1 MPELLAILA
10 GAFALAAAPTPEP
23 VPESSR
29 RPVTVD
35 LEARRAP
42 AKAPSADLAEGFRL
56 ETVAES
62 PLVTHPIMACLGPDR
77 TLFVADAVG
86 VNWNKAQLEAAP
98 PNRILHLRD
107 LDGDGRFDRST
118 VFADGLTFPQGALWH
133 RGSLYVC
140 TPPGL
145 MRLTDIDG
153 DGIADRRE
161 TLVSGFEYTGNAAD
175 VHGPFLHGDRL
186 YFCHGRKGHKAT
198 DRDGKVVHAG
208 MAAGVWRCDLE
219 GRGLEWFTLGAGD
232 NPVEVVFG
240 PRGEAF
246 ATYNLYYGQPRGDT
260 VIHLQPGAVHP
271 RADQPQ
277 VTADEPRTVARHP
290 VLHNFGHVA
299 VSGTTLWRRSAPFDG
314 DGTPLQMMVTHFNTG
329 RLVRLAIVRAADG
342 SGWRATEHEFLR
354 IKEEDVHLT
363 DVIEDEDGSLLVLDT
378 GGWFR
383 IGCPSSLVAK
393 PEALGRIHRIRP
405 IKPLEAG
412 AAWRTARHDAF
423 DPLGDLRS
431 GDPIRVRAACEAL
444 TDAKR
449 VTEHPDAAK
458 AMLRL
463 LSEPLPAEAE
473 HALLHALQR
482 NGIASSEPL
491 DTGRDATALR
501 RLIIIRAPVPS
512 EASAEV
518 LTLSEKLADASDV
531 ALAAVARE
539 VLLAQKTYRPSTA
552 DHVRGWL
559 RQSAPSGPSL
569 EAAGALSRGLLRFP
583 EARDLVTLML
593 THPAPAVRAEGL
605 RTLSE
610 QLAGA
615 KDPAWLP
622 HLSAELERAPSAMTI
637 EAARKLRDTLLDRP
651 LGLVASDVTKPMPL
665 RLKALEAMTARK
677 SDDATFTLL
686 LAALN
691 DAASA
696 GARIQAARMIGAGTP
711 SAAQTG
717 KLAEAM
723 AVVGSLELREL
734 SPLFRRLKPAEATV
748 LAEALIRNP
757 ALGALQESVLRTH
770 FQTLPPALFEKTVL
784 PALRKADREMQSKK
798 GRIDLVARTA
808 AQGSPERGR
817 ALFAAGRGSCV
828 ACHKVGDVGRAIGPD
843 LSRIGAIRGLRDL
856 TESVLLPSSTLARDY
871 EAHVIETRDGAAV
884 TGVIRGHVA
893 EGLLV
898 VDLAGQEQVVAHDRI
913 VSDTRLEQSLMPVG
927 LDAAFSESEF
937 ADLLAWLSSLR

>member
-10 GAFALAAAPTPEP
+10 GSLALAAAPAPEP

-29 RPVTVD
+29 RPVTVELD
-35 LEARRAP
+35 ARRTRT
-42 AKAPSADLAEGFRL
+42 KAPSADLAEGFRL

-62 PLVTHPIMACLGPDR
+62 PLVTHPIMGCLGPDR

-98 PNRILHLRD
+98 PNRILLLRD
-107 LDGDGRFDRST
+107 LDGDGRYDRST

-133 RGSLYVC
+133 KGSLYVC
-140 TPPGL
+140 TPPGI
-145 MRLTDIDG
+145 MRLTDTDG
-153 DGIADRRE
+153 DGVADRRE

-175 VHGPFLHGDRL
+175 VHGPFLHGERL

-198 DRDGKVVHAG
+198 DRDGKVVHSG

-299 VSGTTLWRRSAPFDG
+299 VSGAALWRHSAPYDDG
-314 DGTPLQMMVTHFNTG
+314 GTPLQMLVTHFNTG
-329 RLVRLAIVRAADG
+329 RLVRLAISRAGDG
-342 SGWRATEHEFLR
+342 TGWRATEHEFLR
-354 IKEEDVHLT
+354 IKEEDIHLT

-405 IKPLEAG
+405 TKPLEAG
-412 AAWRTARHDAF
+412 AVWRTARHAAF

-431 GDPIRVRAACEAL
+431 GDPLRVRAACEAL
-444 TDAKR
+444 MDAKR
-449 VTEHPDAAK
+449 VMEHPDAAK
-458 AMLRL
+458 EMLRL
-463 LSEPLPAEAE
+463 LSAPLPPEAE
-473 HALLHALQR
+473 HALLHSLQK
-482 NGIASSEPL
+482 NGLAASEPL
-491 DTGRDATALR
+491 DPGRDPTALR

-512 EASAEV
+512 EATAEV
-518 LTLSEKLADASDV
+518 IALSEGLAGASDV
-531 ALAAVARE
+531 ALAAAARE
-539 VLLAQKTYRPSTA
+539 ILLSQKTYRASTA

-559 RQSAPSGPSL
+559 KEPAPSKSSL
-569 EAAGALSRGLLRFP
+569 EAAGILTRGLLRFTQ
-583 EARDLVTLML
+583 ARELVTLML
-593 THPAPAVRAEGL
+593 THPAPSVRAEGL

-615 KDPAWLP
+615 KDSAWLP
-622 HLSAELERAPSAMTI
+622 HLSTELERAPSATAI
-637 EAARKLRDTLLDRP
+637 EAARKLRDPSLDRS
-651 LGLVASDVTKPMPL
+651 LGLVASDVTKPLPL
-665 RLKALEAMTARK
+665 RLKALEAMTVRK
-677 SDDATFTLL
+677 SDEATFNLL
-686 LAALN
+686 LNALN
-691 DAASA
+691 DPASA

-770 FQTLPPALFEKTVL
+770 FHTQPPALFEKTVL
-784 PALRKADREMQSKK
+784 PALRKADQEMQSKK
-798 GRIDLVARTA
+798 SRIDLIARTA

-828 ACHKVGDVGRAIGPD
+828 ACHKVGELGRAIGPD
-843 LSRIGAIRGLRDL
+843 LSRIGAIRGPRDL
-856 TESVLLPSSTLARDY
+856 VESILLPSSTLARDY

-913 VSDTRLEQSLMPVG
+913 ISNTRLEQSLMPVG

-937 ADLLAWLSSLR
+937 ADLIAWLSSLR